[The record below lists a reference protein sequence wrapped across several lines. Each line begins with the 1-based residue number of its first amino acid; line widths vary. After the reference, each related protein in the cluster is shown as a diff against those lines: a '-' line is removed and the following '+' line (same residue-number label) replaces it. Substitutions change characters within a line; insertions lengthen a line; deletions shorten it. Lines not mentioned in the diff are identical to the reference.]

1 MEGTTV
7 LIVEDDPNSR
17 KIYRLILES
26 SGFRVLTA
34 ATGDEGVRVAR
45 EDHPA
50 AVLMDLSIPGING
63 WAATRMLK
71 EKRSTSDIP
80 VIVITAHAFPEDRY
94 RADEVGCDGFLTK
107 PCDPMVVL
115 EEVMRVTAR

>member
-71 EKRSTSDIP
+71 EERSTSDIP
-80 VIVITAHAFPEDRY
+80 VIVITAHAFPEDRH

-115 EEVMRVTAR
+115 EEVVRVTAR